1 MLSESLKIQKNH
13 CAPDGYTQ
21 RRHHHAE
28 VATPSKC
35 CLLLLPD
42 TLFKL
47 LVTNAKL
54 VQVSKIQTKYHAFGR
69 LCQPCHAEGT
79 HLLVHFF
86 TAPAHL
92 LIWLSGG
99 EMLRLG
105 WVRSSHRS
113 PSPPPV
119 LRFPFPRP
127 TAGPSTRPRLLL
139 APRIRI
145 FLRLKFVLFG
155 TL

>member
-21 RRHHHAE
+21 RQHHHAE

-92 LIWLSGG
+92 LMSQLLRGGVEAATIIQLRARVSGWPSGG
-99 EMLRLG
+99 VG
-105 WVRSSHRS
+105 HGHNWSV
-113 PSPPPV
+113 
-119 LRFPFPRP
+119 
-127 TAGPSTRPRLLL
+127 LL
-139 APRIRI
+139 AI
-145 FLRLKFVLFG
+145 
-155 TL
+155 